1 MIIINAADTQT
12 FNIIPRN
19 SNVEYDTDESGNVR
33 VLAGKLSVKFVEEET
48 NDGSSTLNNQ
58 SVKYDNYLAL
68 NVTTTSNRFRKNFN
82 YFMTVTN
89 FTTGKL
95 VYRDRVMVLADSD
108 VPYDNKFIHSINDNE
123 YDPYV
128 GSSSDNEY
136 IILND

>member
-19 SNVEYDTDESGNVR
+19 SNVEYDTDEFGNVR
-33 VLAGKLSVKFVEEET
+33 VLAGRLSVKFVEEET

-68 NVTTTSNRFRKNFN
+68 NVTTTGNRFRKNFN

-95 VYRDRVMVLADSD
+95 VYRDRVMVLADGD
-108 VPYDNKFIHSINDNE
+108 VPYDNKFVHSINDNE
-123 YDPYV
+123 YDPYN
-128 GSSSDNEY
+128 GSSGDNEY

>member
-1 MIIINAADTQT
+1 MIIIDDTQT

-19 SNVEYDTDESGNVR
+19 SNVEYDTDEFGNVR

-48 NDGSSTLNNQ
+48 NDGSSSLNNQ
-58 SVKYDNYLAL
+58 SDKHDNYLAL
-68 NVTTTSNRFRKNFN
+68 NVTATGRFRKNFN

-95 VYRDRVMVLADSD
+95 VYRDRVMVLADGD
-108 VPYDNKFIHSINDNE
+108 VPYDNKAIHSINENE

>member
-19 SNVEYDTDESGNVR
+19 SNVEYDTDEFGNVR

-48 NDGSSTLNNQ
+48 NDGSSSLNNQ
-58 SVKYDNYLAL
+58 SAKYDNYLAL
-68 NVTTTSNRFRKNFN
+68 NVTATGRFRKNFN

-95 VYRDRVMVLADSD
+95 VYRDRVMVLADGD
-108 VPYDNKFIHSINDNE
+108 VPYDNKFVHSINDNE

-136 IILND
+136 IILDD

>member
-19 SNVEYDTDESGNVR
+19 SNVEYDTDEFGNVR
-33 VLAGKLSVKFVEEET
+33 VLAGRLSVKFVEEET

-68 NVTTTSNRFRKNFN
+68 NVTTTGNRFRKNFN

-95 VYRDRVMVLADSD
+95 VYRDRVMVLADGD
-108 VPYDNKFIHSINDNE
+108 VPYDNKFVHSINDNE

>member
-19 SNVEYDTDESGNVR
+19 SNVEYDTDEFGNVR

-95 VYRDRVMVLADSD
+95 VYRDRLW
-108 VPYDNKFIHSINDNE
+108 Y
-123 YDPYV
+123 
-128 GSSSDNEY
+128 
-136 IILND
+136 

>member
-1 MIIINAADTQT
+1 MIIINADDTQT

-19 SNVEYDTDESGNVR
+19 SNVEYDTDEFGNVR

-48 NDGSSTLNNQ
+48 NDGSSSLNNQ
-58 SVKYDNYLAL
+58 SAKYDNYLAL
-68 NVTTTSNRFRKNFN
+68 NVTATGRFRKNFN

-95 VYRDRVMVLADSD
+95 VYRDRVMVLADGD
-108 VPYDNKFIHSINDNE
+108 VPYDNKFVHSINDNE

-136 IILND
+136 IILDD

>member
-19 SNVEYDTDESGNVR
+19 SNVEYDTDEFGNVR

-68 NVTTTSNRFRKNFN
+68 NVTTTGNRFRKNFN